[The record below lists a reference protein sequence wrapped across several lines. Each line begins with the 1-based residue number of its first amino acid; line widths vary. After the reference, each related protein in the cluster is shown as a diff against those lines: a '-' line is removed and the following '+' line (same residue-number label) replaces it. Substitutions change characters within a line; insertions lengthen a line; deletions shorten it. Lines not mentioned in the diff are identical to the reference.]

1 MVSGG
6 AVLVAAGDAAT
17 LLGAMLVYLASPNQ
31 PLLGNARWRVLSGWL
46 GAALLTA
53 GLLLLLAGMRP
64 ASAVFTAVTLAM
76 LVWSLAPLAAAWWYR
91 PREEQP

>member
-1 MVSGG
+1 ML
-6 AVLVAAGDAAT
+6 AAAGDIAT

-31 PLLGNARWRVLSGWL
+31 PLLGDWRWRVLSGWL
-46 GAALLTA
+46 GATLLTV

-76 LVWSLAPLAAAWWYR
+76 LVWSVAPLVAAWWHR

>member
-1 MVSGG
+1 M
-6 AVLVAAGDAAT
+6 LVAAGDAAT
-17 LLGAMLVYLASPNQ
+17 LMGAMLVYLASRNQ
-31 PLLGNARWRVLSGWL
+31 PLMGNAKRRKLAGWL
-46 GAALLTA
+46 GAALLAA

-76 LVWSLAPLAAAWWYR
+76 LVWSLAPLAAAWWCR

>member
-1 MVSGG
+1 M
-6 AVLVAAGDAAT
+6 AAGDAAT
-17 LLGAMLVYLASPNQ
+17 VMGAMLIYLASPNQ
-31 PLLGNARWRVLSGWL
+31 PLMGNAKRRKLAGRL
-46 GAALLTA
+46 GAALLTG

-76 LVWSLAPLAAAWWYR
+76 LVWSVAPLAAAWWYR